1 MTTLGGKSDRRT
13 KKETDELTVKGGSHL
28 SDNKVI
34 PLSEAIRKF
43 VEDGDT
49 IALGGWVVTRC
60 AVASVH
66 ELIRQGRKNLTVHQG
81 LSGLDTDLLVGAG
94 CVSRLVTA
102 GGTLDAFGLLNRVN
116 YVFSK
121 GKLEVENN
129 SALGMATRFLAG
141 SLGLPFLPTRS
152 MLGSSIM
159 QDLVDNAKTAVEMKD
174 PFTGE
179 TVLLLKALNPKTAI
193 IHVQRA
199 DKDGNAQIDG
209 PVWDSQA
216 IAGAA
221 DKIMLTTEELVE
233 KEEITK
239 SPERT
244 IIPAFKVESV
254 STVPFGAHPTSC
266 YKYYDYD
273 APQLRLYSESSS
285 DTDKFEKYVRENV
298 LAHENFHSYLDAV
311 CPPERREAL
320 KAKSG
325 RGY

>member
-1 MTTLGGKSDRRT
+1 MG
-13 KKETDELTVKGGSHL
+13 
-28 SDNKVI
+28 DNKVL

-43 VEDGDT
+43 VEDGDSL
-49 IALGGWVVTRC
+49 ALGGWVITRC
-60 AVASVH
+60 VVASVH
-66 ELIRQGRKNLTVHQG
+66 ELIRQKRKNLTIYQG

-94 CVSRLVTA
+94 CVSRLVTS

-116 YVFSK
+116 DAFSK
-121 GKLEVENN
+121 GKLLVENN

-141 SLGLPFLPTRS
+141 SLGLPFLPTRAI
-152 MLGSSIM
+152 LGSTIM
-159 QDLVDNAKTAVEMKD
+159 HELEETKAGVEMKC

-179 TVLLLKALNPKTAI
+179 SVVLLKALNPKTAI

-216 IAGAA
+216 MAGAA
-221 DKIMLTTEELVE
+221 DKILLTTEELVE
-233 KEEITK
+233 RAQITN

-244 IIPAFKVESV
+244 IIPAFKVASV
-254 STVPFGAHPTSC
+254 SVVPYGAYPTSC

-273 APQLRLYSESSS
+273 AEQLRNYSEVAL
-285 DTDKFEKYVRENV
+285 DADVFEKYVKEKV
-298 LAHENFHSYLDAV
+298 LAYVDFQSFLDAA
-311 CPPERREAL
+311 CPYPRREEI
-320 KAKSG
+320 KARSG